1 MEITVVW
8 SSFESVPVTR
18 TITVPDRDP
27 LDACEDMFACTNL
40 YEGGTWDAL
49 QPLPEG
55 RNHTALSVGD
65 HVIVDGT
72 PYRCMIFGFAPV
84 QEVVPFLRGMEESA

>member
-8 SSFESVPVTR
+8 SSFEPVPVTR

-27 LDACEDMFACTNL
+27 LLVCEDLFACTNL
-40 YEGGTWDAL
+40 YEGEMWDAL
-49 QPLPEG
+49 QPLPED
-55 RNHTALSVGD
+55 RKHTALSVGD

-72 PYRCMIFGFAPV
+72 AYRCMFFGFAPV
-84 QEVVPFLRGMEESA
+84 QEIVSSLRGMEEHA